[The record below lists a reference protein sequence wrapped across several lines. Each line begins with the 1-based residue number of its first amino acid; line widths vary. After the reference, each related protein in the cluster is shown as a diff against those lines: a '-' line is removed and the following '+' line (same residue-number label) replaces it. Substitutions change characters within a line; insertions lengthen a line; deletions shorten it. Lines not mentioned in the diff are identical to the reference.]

1 MVLTDK
7 LWQHTNMTAMHVV
20 ITLLLQPPIQKIYIA
35 EDYFLILFQWNIC
48 SMSLGGLK
56 YDPVDDAVDAAVERG
71 VHFSISAGNDNS
83 DACAKSPAASELRLA
98 SSNNPK

>member
-1 MVLTDK
+1 
-7 LWQHTNMTAMHVV
+7 
-20 ITLLLQPPIQKIYIA
+20 
-35 EDYFLILFQWNIC
+35 
-48 SMSLGGLK
+48 MSLGGLK

-71 VHFSISAGNDNS
+71 VHFSISAGNDNI